1 MDPIPIQPT
10 PTPAPLSM
18 GSRGPLEAAIAL
30 AVLVLLVIGCL
41 LVLAPFA
48 SAILWA
54 VLLCFSTWGV
64 YQWLKGML
72 GDRKSLSALVMTLII
87 AAVAVGPFVLVGQSL
102 ADNVKDVVAVIRH
115 AVEQGPQGPPEW
127 VMRIPVA
134 GPRIHDYLVNLSR
147 DPEAQRAAMRG
158 LVQPVR
164 TFAVEL
170 GKALGR
176 GILELSLSLLICF
189 FLYRDGDTLA
199 TRFDNIVFR
208 VGGARGR
215 RLLEVASVTVG
226 GVVQGI
232 LGTAVIQGALAGVGY
247 WIAGVPGAFFLGFTT
262 FLLAFIPGG
271 PAIIWVPAAIWLFE
285 ESSSSW
291 GIFMLIWGGLVVGAV
306 DHFLKPVLISRG
318 GNTPLIL
325 VMLGVFGGALAFG
338 FIGVFIGPTLL
349 AIGYG
354 LVDEWSGTII
364 VKGEQA

>member
-1 MDPIPIQPT
+1 MDPIQPT
-10 PTPAPLSM
+10 SAPFSM
-18 GSRGPLEAAIAL
+18 GSRGPLEAAVAL
-30 AVLVLLVIGCL
+30 TVLVLLVIGCL

-87 AAVAVGPFVLVGQSL
+87 AAVAVGPFVIVGQSL

-115 AVEQGPQGPPEW
+115 AIEQGPQAPPEW
-127 VMRIPVA
+127 IVRIPLA

-147 DPEAQRAAMRG
+147 DQEAQRAAMHG

-176 GILELSLSLLICF
+176 GILEISLSLLICF

-199 TRFDNIVFR
+199 ARFDNIVFR

-232 LGTAVIQGALAGVGY
+232 IGTAVIQGALAGIGY
-247 WIAGVPGAFFLGFTT
+247 WIAGAPGAFFLGFTT
-262 FLLAFIPGG
+262 FLLAFVPGG

-285 ESSSSW
+285 ERASGW

-306 DHFLKPVLISRG
+306 DHFLKPILISRG